1 MADYSKFTNANGDDL
16 VLQDSRIPSF
26 TSEDSG
32 KVLSID
38 STGNAIW
45 NNSSGGGKPVITT
58 IKGLLYK
65 KDNYERAGYIID
77 KTMEEILSAYNAGE
91 VLEIYLIP
99 VDYTPTT
106 EDIVTEWNKPEA
118 QYIVM
123 QFKFDTY
130 KLYEEQNTIYISFI
144 SQGQNGFSFSMPPE
158 SPYSAFIPAMIW
170 STIKLDLYFD
180 ISTSTSSYG
189 LYLYPNEIGIEK
201 YGYVNDPSEP
211 FYVNTWDD
219 FEYLIWYYYDKRS
232 HNITF
237 TIKSDNSVT
246 KDIIL
251 PLTEFLVDSTATKKF
266 VTFSRMELLDSG
278 ICEHKLTISPVD
290 DGSGKIIAQGN
301 YTSNTITI
309 PQNT

>member
-1 MADYSKFTNANGDDL
+1 MANFTKFTNVSGDDL
-16 VLQDSRIPSF
+16 VIQDSRIPAF

-38 STGNAIW
+38 STGNAKW
-45 NNSSGGGKPVITT
+45 DNASGGKPVITT

-91 VLEIYLIP
+91 ILEINLIP
-99 VDYTPTT
+99 IEYTPTA
-106 EDIVTEWNKPEA
+106 EDIETEWNKPEA
-118 QYIVM
+118 QYITM

-130 KLYEEQNTIYISFI
+130 KLYEEQNIIMISFI
-144 SQGQNGFSFSMPPE
+144 SQGQTGYGFSMPRE
-158 SPYSAFIPAMIW
+158 SPYSAFIPAMIY
-170 STIKLDLYFD
+170 STIKLYLHFDL
-180 ISTSTSSYG
+180 STSTSLYG
-189 LYLYPNEIGIEK
+189 LSLYPNEMRIEK
-201 YGYVNDPSEP
+201 FGYVNDPSES

-219 FEYLIWYYYDKRS
+219 FVYLIWYYYDKRS

-237 TIKSDNSVT
+237 TIESYNSVV

-251 PLTEFLVDSTATKKF
+251 PLTELLLNSNATKKF
-266 VTFSRMELLDSG
+266 VTFSRTELVNSS
-278 ICEHKLTISPVD
+278 ICERKLTISPVD
-290 DGSGKIIAQGN
+290 DGSGTIIAQGN